1 MTRMPRLLLAIAF
14 TTCALCGCRQP
25 SSSSATSFPSPE
37 PFTEV
42 VHGREVSD
50 EYRWMERSDRAGDV
64 SRWLKKEGE
73 VTRAALAALPERDGF
88 LKAERAMRHTHVVD
102 VFDAG
107 DVQVFRRVTP
117 ADRVPKLLVRA
128 KDGSERV
135 LVDPNIASGAVV
147 AINNVSLSPDGRRV
161 AVHTAPGGSEIGAIQ
176 VYDVASGEPVG
187 PPIDRIWGEFP
198 LTWLNG
204 DAVAYTRL
212 ADEPPG
218 GDVVQGMT
226 AYMKTT
232 LGASDRGIAVLGS
245 STGLAGFPL
254 RDFPSIRVTSLSNW
268 VMGLGLGAQKAT
280 RVWVS
285 PRAALEKGQPRWVS
299 LADLPRD
306 VTTATAVGDSAYL
319 LSTATNPYGS
329 LLRQSLPAAGS
340 WAPVSA
346 AEGDA
351 QRIFETMVAVK
362 SGLYVTAQRDGVG
375 RLFFIPTGTTTLREV
390 DLPFEGQLLNVRP
403 AADET
408 ALTIGLQGWLSNTVY
423 YRVDDTRVT
432 PLRLSSETWPGA
444 SKFTVRREEATS
456 ADGTKVPLVILL
468 ASDRPALV
476 TARPTL
482 LLSYGSYGISVVT
495 PSYEYSAMP
504 WLARGGVLAYCGT
517 RGGGERGRA
526 WHDAGRGARKVNAQ
540 ADLIACAEHLRKTGI
555 APAVGVVA
563 STASAGGTLEGP
575 AMFKRPDLFA
585 AVVLRVA
592 ILNATRLAAAQN
604 GANQFVEF
612 GDPGTADGYAGLL
625 VQDAYEAAATAMDLP
640 DTVLHIGIND
650 QRVEPWMTAKFAARL
665 RQKFGSRRTI
675 WVRVDNDSGHGVGT
689 AEESFLTEAA
699 DVFAFAWSRSTRQ

>member
-1 MTRMPRLLLAIAF
+1 MTRQPRLLLAIVF
-14 TTCALCGCRQP
+14 TTCALSGCRQP
-25 SSSSATSFPSPE
+25 SPPPSPATSAPPPE

-42 VHGREVSD
+42 VHGRQVSD

-64 SRWLKKEGE
+64 AAWLKKEGE
-73 VTRAALAALPERDGF
+73 ATRAALTALPERDGF
-88 LKAERAMRHTHVVD
+88 LKAERAMRHTRVVD

-107 DVQVFRRVTP
+107 DVQLFRRVTP
-117 ADRVPKLLVRA
+117 GDRVPKLLVRA

-135 LVDPNIASGAVV
+135 LVDPNTAPGAVV

-161 AVHTAPGGSEIGAIQ
+161 AVHTATGGSEIGAIQ
-176 VYDVASGEPVG
+176 VYDVASGKPVG
-187 PPIDRIWGEFP
+187 TPIDRIWGEFP
-198 LTWLNG
+198 LVWLSG
-204 DAVAYTRL
+204 DSVAYTRL
-212 ADEPPG
+212 ADEAPG

-226 AYMKTT
+226 AYVKT
-232 LGASDRGIAVLGS
+232 LSARDRGAALLGS
-245 STGLAGFPL
+245 STGLPGFPVM
-254 RDFPSIRVTSLSNW
+254 DFPSIAVTNLSNW
-268 VMGLGLGAQKAT
+268 VLGLGGGARTAW
-280 RVWVS
+280 RLWVT

-306 VTTATAVGDSAYL
+306 VTTAVAVGDSAYL

-329 LLRQSLPAAGS
+329 LLRQSLPSAAT
-340 WAPVSA
+340 WAPATV

-351 QRIFETMVAVK
+351 QRIFETIVAVK

-375 RLFFIPTGTTTLREV
+375 RLFFMPAGTTTMREV
-390 DLPFEGQLLNVRP
+390 ELPFEGRLLNVRSTS
-403 AADET
+403 DET
-408 ALTIGLQGWLSNTVY
+408 ALTIGLEGWLSNSVY
-423 YRVDDTRVT
+423 FRVDGTRVT
-432 PLRLSSETWPGA
+432 PLKLASDTWQGV

-456 ADGTKVPLVILL
+456 ADGTKVPLVVL
-468 ASDRPALV
+468 AAKDQSVA
-476 TARPTL
+476 APTL

-495 PSYEYSAMP
+495 PAYEYSAMP

-555 APAVGVVA
+555 APAAGVVA

-592 ILNATRLAAAQN
+592 MLNATRLAAAQN

-625 VQDAYEAAATAMDLP
+625 VQDAYEAAATATDLP

-650 QRVEPWMTAKFAARL
+650 QRVAPWMTAKFAARL

-675 WVRVDNDSGHGVGT
+675 WVRVDDDSGHGVGT
-689 AEESFLTEAA
+689 AEESYLTEAA